1 MFTWAQGWTDFG
13 DRRSKVTV
21 TSQNLFYL
29 TKKKCFGHFVIIHMI
44 ITTDLSSTYG
54 IKLYIYDI
62 QTEIMKIIGN

>member
-1 MFTWAQGWTDFG
+1 
-13 DRRSKVTV
+13 
-21 TSQNLFYL
+21 
-29 TKKKCFGHFVIIHMI
+29 MI